1 MATPVPA
8 PVGDSMKLGEWGE
21 EAAASFLSKLGYE
34 ILERRYRCP
43 PIKGDIDL
51 IARDSSRN
59 PACLVFVEVK
69 TRRSKDVRVAE
80 AAVHWAK
87 RRAVVRLAGAY
98 IQRLR
103 RPTAW
108 RYDVMSVYPGP
119 VIEHIIEAFT
129 SQTR

>member
-1 MATPVPA
+1 MATPA
-8 PVGDSMKLGEWGE
+8 MKFGEWGE
-21 EAAASFLSKLGYE
+21 AAAADYLSQRGYE

-51 IARDSSRN
+51 IARDRSCD
-59 PACLVFVEVK
+59 PVCLVFVEVK
-69 TRRSKDVRVAE
+69 TRRSKEVRVAE

-87 RRAVVRLAGAY
+87 RRAVVRLAQAY
-98 IQRLR
+98 VQRLR